1 MVLVGANPAPAS
13 SSANS
18 TNAAAGDVGGQT
30 GAAESAVQT
39 AKDGGGELTAFTGKC
54 DDLLENLISALQ
66 AAEAIGVDTGDG
78 IGESAV
84 DSVATD
90 EDMSSEY
97 SAVPPINGPV
107 PF

>member
-13 SSANS
+13 SSAND
-18 TNAAAGDVGGQT
+18 TNAAAHDVGDQT
-30 GAAESAVQT
+30 GAAESATQT

-54 DDLLENLISALQ
+54 DDLLENLLAALQ
-66 AAEAIGVDTGDG
+66 AAEATGVDTGDG

-90 EDMSSEY
+90 AEMSAEY
-97 SAVPPINGPV
+97 ASVPPINGQEPI
-107 PF
+107 